1 MAADHNDPLKTRIL
15 QGFHPLV
22 RVQARWMEYVWILPA
37 VSPFHTGK
45 RIHAEV
51 DERGKLFLMVLQLR
65 FRGDGP
71 QASGGATSSAGAAD
85 TGNANGC
92 KASIVATKSAS
103 HFFTFLTLS
112 HSFLLN
118 V

>member
-1 MAADHNDPLKTRIL
+1 MNAESSSSWYCNC
-15 QGFHPLV
+15 
-22 RVQARWMEYVWILPA
+22 
-37 VSPFHTGK
+37 VSVG
-45 RIHAEV
+45 
-51 DERGKLFLMVLQLR
+51 M
-65 FRGDGP
+65 GP